1 MRGRSKVS
9 PASEEEAEM
18 CALARTCSSSLLLN
32 AQLQLPL
39 DVVVD
44 SALDL
49 VDVVL
54 VVVVGVV
61 LRPLRAPRRDCRVQT
76 RGSLERVGAT
86 VLQYICTHSLITT
99 TLLFFVTVD
108 IFITREYVH

>member
-9 PASEEEAEM
+9 PASEEQETGAEM
-18 CALARTCSSSLLLN
+18 CALACTCSSSLLLN

-44 SALDL
+44 SALGL
-49 VDVVL
+49 VGVVL

-76 RGSLERVGAT
+76 RGS
-86 VLQYICTHSLITT
+86 
-99 TLLFFVTVD
+99 
-108 IFITREYVH
+108 